1 MAAALVKEVALTKGY
16 LGTDHLD
23 SIYLGGGTPS
33 LLKADE
39 IGQIFDALRDHYTW
53 DAAIEITLEANP
65 DDISPQRLEEWLKG
79 GITRLSVG
87 IQSFHDVDLKA
98 MNRAHNA
105 QEAATCLQLARA
117 AGYQDFSVDLIYG
130 AHTTTDDMWHS
141 TVDQALTLDVDH
153 ISAYC
158 LTVEEGTALAAMVQ
172 RGTIAGVDD
181 VKAERQFYYLID
193 QLSDGGFEHY
203 EISNFARRQRYA
215 IHNTSYWTGQP
226 YLGIGPSAHSYDGH
240 DRRFNIANNAHY
252 LAAID
257 KDTVPFT
264 MDVLSPADRYHDY
277 LLTSIRT
284 MWGVSLEVLQNK
296 HSQYYDHFLR
306 QAQPLLRVGQLI
318 RDGSYVRLHRDARF
332 TADKITIDLMVSGD

>member
-16 LGTDHLD
+16 LQTDHID

-33 LLKADE
+33 LLKAEE
-39 IGQIFDALRDHYTW
+39 IDKIFDALREHYTW
-53 DAAIEITLEANP
+53 DATVEITLEANP
-65 DDISPQRLEEWLKG
+65 DDISPQRLEEWLEA

-87 IQSFHDVDLKA
+87 IQSFHDIDLKA

-105 QEAATCLQLARA
+105 QEAATCLQVARA
-117 AGYQDFSVDLIYG
+117 AGFNDFSIDLIYG

-141 TVDQALTLDVDH
+141 TVDQALALDVDH

-158 LTVEEGTALAAMVQ
+158 LTVEEGTALAAMVK

-181 VKAERQFYYLID
+181 VKAERQFYHLID

-203 EISNFARRQRYA
+203 EISNFARCQRYA
-215 IHNTSYWTGQP
+215 VHNTSYWTGKP

-257 KDTVPFT
+257 QDQVPFS

-284 MWGVSLEVLQNK
+284 MWGVSLQILQNQ
-296 HSQYYDHFLR
+296 HGQYYDHFAH
-306 QAQPLLRVGQLI
+306 QAQPLLTAGQLI
-318 RDGSYVRLHRDARF
+318 QEGSHVRLHRDARF